1 MVIQDKN
8 EIEIRKVNT
17 GDIEICYQEHTEK
30 KNFYRSVIIPKN
42 RFKDLIKAIKDK
54 RF

>member
-1 MVIQDKN
+1 MVIQNKTD
-8 EIEIRKVNT
+8 IEIRKVNT
-17 GDIEICYQEHTEK
+17 GDIEISYRENTEK
-30 KNFYRSVIIPKN
+30 KSFYRCVIIPKN